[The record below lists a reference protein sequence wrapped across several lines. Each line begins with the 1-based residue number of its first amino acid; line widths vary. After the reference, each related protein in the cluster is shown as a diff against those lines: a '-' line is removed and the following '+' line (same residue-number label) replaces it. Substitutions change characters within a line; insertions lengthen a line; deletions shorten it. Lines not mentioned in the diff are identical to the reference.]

1 MRRKDGKLNFYR
13 KWNDYK
19 EGFGDIEEEFWLGL
33 SDSLSNFNSRRSC
46 LHSSIF
52 VALSVMMI
60 VIVFVQ

>member
-33 SDSLSNFNSRRSC
+33 SD
-46 LHSSIF
+46 
-52 VALSVMMI
+52 V
-60 VIVFVQ
+60 